1 MPLLRFLRNTLLWA
15 IPATLLWLAITPTY
29 NRFLAR
35 AAENAVQ
42 LTESPN
48 HTTLKRYDQHNFLIY
63 RDDLQGQTSTG
74 HVSSVRVTSY
84 HFMLIFTAAIFLG
97 VPDTPLW
104 RRLETLGWAALISAF
119 FHIGA
124 LLFRI
129 KFIYATQLGSWS
141 AEHYG
146 SFGQNFWGLGRHLL
160 DLPFR
165 FALPLLLW
173 SAFYLDRLLPDA
185 VASEAAGA
193 SPRSKGASPRAKQ
206 RLAKDSANSPRD

>member
-1 MPLLRFLRNTLLWA
+1 MPLLRFLRSTLLWA

-48 HTTLKRYDQHNFLIY
+48 HTTLRRHDPHTFLIY
-63 RDDLQGQTSTG
+63 RDDLEAPTSTG

-97 VPDTPLW
+97 VPDVPL
-104 RRLETLGWAALISAF
+104 RRRFEALGWAALVSAF
-119 FHIGA
+119 FHIFA

-129 KFIYATQLGSWS
+129 KFIYATQLGAWS
-141 AEHYG
+141 AQNYDT
-146 SFGQNFWGLGRHLL
+146 FGQNFWGLGRHLL

-165 FALPLLLW
+165 FALPLILW
-173 SAFYLDRLLPDA
+173 SSFYLDRLLPA
-185 VASEAAGA
+185 LAPVAEGEAPAP
-193 SPRSKGASPRAKQ
+193 PRRRRRSRPADEERRP
-206 RLAKDSANSPRD
+206 